1 MHMVVLFVSYLP
13 AWSELY
19 HFACQLLSAQNL
31 QLLACSV
38 FWCHELD
45 FQHSDRGVA
54 KVHGRS
60 HPKLTLFYEVLGCLG
75 KKQHHFWRCDKK
87 ISRYTSKVDKQK
99 SMKAECNV
107 RNSTI
112 GHFYKLITFRNRLW
126 FLAILYSY
134 SRAECYESLFRLWFL
149 AILYSYSRAECYE
162 SLFRLSVEIR
172 VCLCRTWPEHVSCK
186 AFMSLVGHIGG
197 TISPASF
204 PKRSVS
210 SNPNP
215 LLSPGPVFL
224 KNKSTIYFCFLN
236 PVSTTVSRVQIC
248 SLKQFQCYTAYLP
261 HFFTDNFA
269 ENA

>member
-31 QLLACSV
+31 QLLACSL

-87 ISRYTSKVDKQK
+87 FSRYTSKVDKQK
-99 SMKAECNV
+99 SMKAERNV

-134 SRAECYESLFRLWFL
+134 SRAECYQ
-149 AILYSYSRAECYE
+149 

-172 VCLCRTWPEHVSCK
+172 VCLCRTWPEHVSCQSIHESCRPHRRNHIPGK
-186 AFMSLVGHIGG
+186 FPQTQCQFKSKPTAFPWSR
-197 TISPASF
+197 F
-204 PKRSVS
+204 PKKQIHDLFLFLKSSFNNRFQSSDLFAETVSV
-210 SNPNP
+210 
-215 LLSPGPVFL
+215 LHGLSPSFL
-224 KNKSTIYFCFLN
+224 H
-236 PVSTTVSRVQIC
+236 R
-248 SLKQFQCYTAYLP
+248 
-261 HFFTDNFA
+261 
-269 ENA
+269 